1 MPHCT
6 KYHLNIQ
13 QNTDEY
19 VDHIIMQITDTN
31 TYRKIKENCISQLAI
46 QGEILELEW
55 NHVMI

>member
-1 MPHCT
+1 MHS
-6 KYHLNIQ
+6 
-13 QNTDEY
+13 TDEY